1 MARQLAPGDVI
12 GGFRLEQ
19 KFHHGGMGTLWKV
32 SRADIAAPAV
42 MKLPFLLPGEDPL
55 TIVSYETEQ
64 MIMPR
69 LSGSHVPAFIAAGDF
84 DGPYVV
90 MELIAGRSLLDRLP
104 ELPLPVGEVA
114 DLGARIADALEDI
127 HRQRVIHLDLKPSN
141 IMIRGG
147 GGGGEGEGGE
157 GGAGGGEVVLLDFG
171 LSRHLDLPDLPGEEL
186 AGPIGTGVY
195 IAPEQLLDVRND
207 RRSDLFALGVLL
219 YFFATGT
226 RPFGEPRT
234 IGQWRKRLTRAPLPP
249 RRLQPDL
256 PPWFQEIV
264 LHCLEV
270 DPRQRYQSAAHLA
283 FDLRHPELVRLS
295 ARAER
300 SEAGGM
306 FAALSGWLRQ
316 AHARVAIAPDPIAVG
331 EAAPIIVAAVDLG
344 EEDAALT
351 QALLAA
357 IERLAAGEPGARIAC
372 VNVLKLARLA
382 LDRSEDEAGRNL
394 HLLRLAELKHWAAPL
409 ARLPNQLTYH
419 VIEAIDPAA
428 ALIEF
433 ARRNHVRHLI
443 TGARASSKARRFI
456 GSVSA
461 KVVAEAPCSVT
472 VVRA

>member
-1 MARQLAPGDVI
+1 
-12 GGFRLEQ
+12 
-19 KFHHGGMGTLWKV
+19 MGTLWKV
-32 SRADIAAPAV
+32 SRADIAAPLV

-90 MELIAGRSLLDRLP
+90 MELIAGHSLLDRLP
-104 ELPLPVGEVA
+104 ELPLPVAEVA

-141 IMIRGG
+141 IMIRDG
-147 GGGGEGEGGE
+147 
-157 GGAGGGEVVLLDFG
+157 GGAGSGEVVLLDFG

-249 RRLQPDL
+249 RRLRPDL
-256 PPWFQEIV
+256 PPWFQEII

-270 DPRQRYQSAAHLA
+270 DPRRALSERSASCLRPAPPRAGAALRASRTKPRPAAYLPRYRAGCGRPMPASP
-283 FDLRHPELVRLS
+283 LRRSRSRS
-295 ARAER
+295 ARRHR
-300 SEAGGM
+300 S
-306 FAALSGWLRQ
+306 LSPPS
-316 AHARVAIAPDPIAVG
+316 ISPTK
-331 EAAPIIVAAVDLG
+331 
-344 EEDAALT
+344 T
-351 QALLAA
+351 QA
-357 IERLAAGEPGARIAC
+357 
-372 VNVLKLARLA
+372 
-382 LDRSEDEAGRNL
+382 
-394 HLLRLAELKHWAAPL
+394 
-409 ARLPNQLTYH
+409 
-419 VIEAIDPAA
+419 
-428 ALIEF
+428 
-433 ARRNHVRHLI
+433 
-443 TGARASSKARRFI
+443 
-456 GSVSA
+456 
-461 KVVAEAPCSVT
+461 
-472 VVRA
+472 

>member
-1 MARQLAPGDVI
+1 MATDMARQLAPGDVV

-19 KFHHGGMGTLWKV
+19 KFHHGGNGTLWKV
-32 SRADIAAPAV
+32 SRADIAAPLV

-69 LSGSHVPAFIAAGDF
+69 LSGRHVPAFIAAGDF
-84 DGPYVV
+84 DGPYAV
-90 MELIAGRSLLDRLP
+90 MELIAGPSLLDRLP
-104 ELPLPVGEVA
+104 ELPLSVGEVA

-141 IMIRGG
+141 LIVRDR
-147 GGGGEGEGGE
+147 GGE
-157 GGAGGGEVVLLDFG
+157 GGAGSGEVVLLDFG

-249 RRLQPDL
+249 RRLRPDL
-256 PPWFQEIV
+256 PPWFQEII

-300 SEAGGM
+300 TEAGGIW
-306 FAALSGWLRQ
+306 AALSGWLRQ
-316 AHARVAIAPDPIAVG
+316 AHARVTIAPDPIAVG

-344 EEDAALT
+344 DEDSGLT

-382 LDRSEDEAGRNL
+382 LDQSEDEAGRNL
-394 HLLRLAELKHWAAPL
+394 HLLRLAELKHWAAAL

-433 ARRNHVRHLI
+433 ARRNHVRHVVM
-443 TGARASSKARRFI
+443 GARAASKARRFL

>member
-19 KFHHGGMGTLWKV
+19 KFHHGGLGTLWKV
-32 SRADIAAPAV
+32 SRADIAAPLV
-42 MKLPFLLPGEDPL
+42 MKLPFLLPGEDAL

-90 MELIAGRSLLDRLP
+90 MELIAGRPLLDRLP
-104 ELPLPVGEVA
+104 GLPLPAGEVA

-141 IMIRGG
+141 IMIRDA
-147 GGGGEGEGGE
+147 GEGVD
-157 GGAGGGEVVLLDFG
+157 GGEVVLLDFG
-171 LSRHLDLPDLPGEEL
+171 LARHLDLPDLPGEEL
-186 AGPIGTGVY
+186 EGPIGTGVY

-207 RRSDLFALGVLL
+207 RRSDLFALGVLM
-219 YFFATGT
+219 YFFATGK

-234 IGQWRKRLTRAPLPP
+234 VGQWRKRLTRAPLPP
-249 RRLQPDL
+249 RRLRPEL
-256 PPWFQEIV
+256 PPWLQEII

-270 DPRQRYQSAAHLA
+270 DPRQRYQAASHLA

-300 SEAGGM
+300 TAGGGM

-316 AHARVAIAPDPIAVG
+316 AHARVAIAPEPIAVG
-331 EAAPIIVAAVDLG
+331 EAASIIVAAVDLG
-344 EEDAALT
+344 DDDAALT
-351 QALLAA
+351 QALLAT
-357 IERLAAGEPGARIAC
+357 IKRLAVGEPGARVAC
-372 VNVLKLARLA
+372 VNVLKLARIA
-382 LDRSEDEAGRNL
+382 LDQTEDEAGRNL
-394 HLLRLAELKHWAAPL
+394 HLLRLAELKHWATPL
-409 ARLPNQLTYH
+409 ERLPNQLTYH
-419 VIEAIDPAA
+419 VIEAIDPAV

-433 ARRNHVRHLI
+433 ARRNHVRHVI
-443 TGARASSKARRFI
+443 MGARGSSKARRYV

>member
-1 MARQLAPGDVI
+1 MATDMARQLARGDVI

-32 SRADIAAPAV
+32 SRADIAAPLV

-104 ELPLPVGEVA
+104 DLPLPVGDVA

-141 IMIRGG
+141 IMIRDGS
-147 GGGGEGEGGE
+147 
-157 GGAGGGEVVLLDFG
+157 GEVVLLDFG

-234 IGQWRKRLTRAPLPP
+234 IGQWRRRLTRAPLPP
-249 RRLQPDL
+249 RRLRPDL
-256 PPWFQEIV
+256 PPWFQEII

-283 FDLRHPELVRLS
+283 FDLRHPELVRLT

-316 AHARVAIAPDPIAVG
+316 AHARVAIAPAPIAVG

-344 EEDAALT
+344 EEDAGLT

-382 LDRSEDEAGRNL
+382 LDQSEDEAGRNL

-461 KVVAEAPCSVT
+461 KIVAEAPCSVT

>member
-19 KFHHGGMGTLWKV
+19 KFHHGGMGTLWTV
-32 SRADIAAPAV
+32 SRADIAAPLV

-64 MIMPR
+64 MILPR
-69 LSGSHVPAFIAAGDF
+69 LSGSHVPVFVAAGDF
-84 DGPYVV
+84 DGPFVV
-90 MELIAGRSLLDRLP
+90 MELIAGRSLRDRLP
-104 ELPLPVGEVA
+104 ELPLPAGAVA

-141 IMIRGG
+141 IMIRDGG
-147 GGGGEGEGGE
+147 DGGDGSGE
-157 GGAGGGEVVLLDFG
+157 AVLLDFG
-171 LSRHLDLPDLPGEEL
+171 LARHLDLPDLPGEEL
-186 AGPIGTGVY
+186 EGPIGTGVY
-195 IAPEQLLDVRND
+195 IAPEQLFDVRND

-219 YFFATGT
+219 YFFATGK

-234 IGQWRKRLTRAPLPP
+234 VGQWRKRLTGAPLPP
-249 RRLQPDL
+249 RRLRPDL
-256 PPWFQEIV
+256 PPWFQEII

-270 DPRQRYQSAAHLA
+270 DPRRRYQAASHLA
-283 FDLRHPELVRLS
+283 FDLRHPELVRLT

-300 SEAGGM
+300 TGGGGV

-316 AHARVAIAPDPIAVG
+316 AHARVAIAPEPVAVG

-351 QALLAA
+351 RALLATL
-357 IERLAAGEPGARIAC
+357 ERLAAGEPGARIAC
-372 VNVLKLARLA
+372 LNVLKLPRVA

-409 ARLPNQLTYH
+409 AGLPNQLTYH
-419 VIEAIDPAA
+419 VIEAIDAAA

-433 ARRNHVRHLI
+433 ARRNHVRHVVM
-443 TGARASSKARRFI
+443 GARGSSKARRYV

>member
-1 MARQLAPGDVI
+1 M
-12 GGFRLEQ
+12 FRLEQ

-32 SRADIAAPAV
+32 SRADIATPLV

-69 LSGSHVPAFIAAGDF
+69 LSGSHVPGFIAAGDF

-114 DLGARIADALEDI
+114 DLGARIADTLEDI

-141 IMIRGG
+141 IMIREGN
-147 GGGGEGEGGE
+147 GE
-157 GGAGGGEVVLLDFG
+157 AVLLDFG
-171 LSRHLDLPDLPGEEL
+171 LARHLDLPDLPGEEL
-186 AGPIGTGVY
+186 EGPIGTGAY
-195 IAPEQLLDVRND
+195 IAPEQLLDIRND

-234 IGQWRKRLTRAPLPP
+234 VGQWRKRLTRAPLPP
-249 RRLQPDL
+249 RRLRPDL
-256 PPWFQEIV
+256 PPWFQEII

-270 DPRQRYQSAAHLA
+270 DPRQRYQAASHLA
-283 FDLRHPELVRLS
+283 FDLRHPELVRLT

-300 SEAGGM
+300 TAAGGM

-316 AHARVAIAPDPIAVG
+316 AHARVTIAPVPIAVG

-351 QALLAA
+351 QALLAT
-357 IERLAAGEPGARIAC
+357 IERLARASPAPVSPASTCSSCRASRSTRVKTRRGAM
-372 VNVLKLARLA
+372 
-382 LDRSEDEAGRNL
+382 
-394 HLLRLAELKHWAAPL
+394 LRLAELKHWAAPL

-443 TGARASSKARRFI
+443 TGARGSPKARRYI

-461 KVVAEAPCSVT
+461 KIVAEAPCSVT

>member
-32 SRADIAAPAV
+32 SRADIAASLV

-64 MIMPR
+64 MILPR
-69 LSGSHVPAFIAAGDF
+69 LSGSHVPVFVAAGDF
-84 DGPYVV
+84 DGPFVV
-90 MELIAGRSLLDRLP
+90 MELITGRSLRHRLP
-104 ELPLPVGEVA
+104 ELPLPAGAVA

-141 IMIRGG
+141 IMIRDGG
-147 GGGGEGEGGE
+147 DGGDGSSE
-157 GGAGGGEVVLLDFG
+157 AVLLDFG
-171 LSRHLDLPDLPGEEL
+171 LARHLDLPDLPGEEFE
-186 AGPIGTGVY
+186 GPIGTGVY
-195 IAPEQLLDVRND
+195 IAPEQLLDIRND

-219 YFFATGT
+219 YFFATGK
-226 RPFGEPRT
+226 RPFGEPQT
-234 IGQWRKRLTRAPLPP
+234 VGQWRKRLTRAPLPP
-249 RRLQPDL
+249 RRLRPEL
-256 PPWFQEIV
+256 PPWLQEII

-283 FDLRHPELVRLS
+283 FDLRHPELVRLT

-300 SEAGGM
+300 TGGGGLL
-306 FAALSGWLRQ
+306 AALSGWLRQ
-316 AHARVAIAPDPIAVG
+316 AHARVAIAPEPIAVG

-351 QALLAA
+351 RALLAT

-372 VNVLKLARLA
+372 LNVLKLPRVA
-382 LDRSEDEAGRNL
+382 LDQTEDEAGRNL

-409 ARLPNQLTYH
+409 AGLPNQLTYH

-433 ARRNHVRHLI
+433 ARRNHVRHVVM
-443 TGARASSKARRFI
+443 GARASSKGRRYV

>member
-1 MARQLAPGDVI
+1 
-12 GGFRLEQ
+12 
-19 KFHHGGMGTLWKV
+19 
-32 SRADIAAPAV
+32 
-42 MKLPFLLPGEDPL
+42 
-55 TIVSYETEQ
+55 
-64 MIMPR
+64 
-69 LSGSHVPAFIAAGDF
+69 
-84 DGPYVV
+84 
-90 MELIAGRSLLDRLP
+90 
-104 ELPLPVGEVA
+104 
-114 DLGARIADALEDI
+114 
-127 HRQRVIHLDLKPSN
+127 
-141 IMIRGG
+141 MIRDGS
-147 GGGGEGEGGE
+147 
-157 GGAGGGEVVLLDFG
+157 GGEVVLLDFG

-249 RRLQPDL
+249 RRLRSDL
-256 PPWFQEIV
+256 PPWLQEII

-300 SEAGGM
+300 TEAGGA

-316 AHARVAIAPDPIAVG
+316 AHARVAIAPQPVAVG

-357 IERLAAGEPGARIAC
+357 IERLAEGEPGARIAC

-382 LDRSEDEAGRNL
+382 LDRSEDEEGRNL
-394 HLLRLAELKHWAAPL
+394 HLLRLAELKNWAAPL

-443 TGARASSKARRFI
+443 TGARAASKARRFI

>member
-1 MARQLAPGDVI
+1 M
-12 GGFRLEQ
+12 
-19 KFHHGGMGTLWKV
+19 
-32 SRADIAAPAV
+32 
-42 MKLPFLLPGEDPL
+42 
-55 TIVSYETEQ
+55 
-64 MIMPR
+64 
-69 LSGSHVPAFIAAGDF
+69 
-84 DGPYVV
+84 
-90 MELIAGRSLLDRLP
+90 
-104 ELPLPVGEVA
+104 
-114 DLGARIADALEDI
+114 
-127 HRQRVIHLDLKPSN
+127 
-141 IMIRGG
+141 
-147 GGGGEGEGGE
+147 
-157 GGAGGGEVVLLDFG
+157 LLDFG
-171 LSRHLDLPDLPGEEL
+171 LARHLDLPDLPGEEL
-186 AGPIGTGVY
+186 EGPIGTGVY
-195 IAPEQLLDVRND
+195 IAPEQLLDIRND

-234 IGQWRKRLTRAPLPP
+234 VGQWRKRLTRAPLPP
-249 RRLQPDL
+249 RRLRPDL
-256 PPWFQEIV
+256 PPWLQEII

-270 DPRQRYQSAAHLA
+270 DPRQRYQAASHLA
-283 FDLRHPELVRLS
+283 FDLRHPELVRLT

-300 SEAGGM
+300 SAAGGM

-316 AHARVAIAPDPIAVG
+316 AHARVAIAQEPIAVG
-331 EAAPIIVAAVDLG
+331 EAASIIVAAVDLG

-351 QALLAA
+351 QALLAT

-372 VNVLKLARLA
+372 VNVLKLPRVA
-382 LDRSEDEAGRNL
+382 LDQSEDEEGRNL

-443 TGARASSKARRFI
+443 TGARGSSKARRYI

-472 VVRA
+472 VVRARDSRLPCAGATSPPLPSTGP

>member
-1 MARQLAPGDVI
+1 MPACRPCSPRALSRATDMARQLAPGDVV

-19 KFHHGGMGTLWKV
+19 KFHHGGLGTLWKV
-32 SRADIAAPAV
+32 SRADIATPLV

-90 MELIAGRSLLDRLP
+90 MEMIAGRALLDRLP

-141 IMIRGG
+141 IMIRDGNG
-147 GGGGEGEGGE
+147 D
-157 GGAGGGEVVLLDFG
+157 VVLLDFG

-207 RRSDLFALGVLL
+207 RRRDLFALGVLL

-226 RPFGEPRT
+226 RPFGGPRT

-249 RRLQPDL
+249 RRLRPYV

-264 LHCLEV
+264 LHGLEV

-283 FDLRHPELVRLS
+283 FDLRHPELVRLT
-295 ARAER
+295 ARADR
-300 SEAGGM
+300 TTGGGI
-306 FAALSGWLRQ
+306 FDVFSAWLRQ
-316 AHARVAIAPDPIAVG
+316 AHARVAIAPVAP
-331 EAAPIIVAAVDLG
+331 AAHDGASIIVVAVDLG
-344 EEDAALT
+344 EE
-351 QALLAA
+351 
-357 IERLAAGEPGARIAC
+357 
-372 VNVLKLARLA
+372 
-382 LDRSEDEAGRNL
+382 
-394 HLLRLAELKHWAAPL
+394 
-409 ARLPNQLTYH
+409 
-419 VIEAIDPAA
+419 
-428 ALIEF
+428 
-433 ARRNHVRHLI
+433 
-443 TGARASSKARRFI
+443 
-456 GSVSA
+456 
-461 KVVAEAPCSVT
+461 
-472 VVRA
+472 